1 MFWADEIAAS
11 AVGPQVVNDSKTPSG
26 TVHVGSL
33 RGPVVVDTIARALR
47 NASVP
52 VELRY
57 GVDDLDPMDAQALL
71 TPDAIER
78 SMGVPLAHVPDPAD
92 DGHPSYARHFAG
104 AFVDTFDGLGIRP
117 DTYYWMSEVYAS
129 GAMDRYIRLA
139 LDAAATIRE
148 IYRRVANVNHPDEW
162 HPLFVVCEHCGRIGT
177 TIVTGWDSER
187 GVVHY
192 ECRPDLVE
200 WATGC
205 GHSGEVSPFGG
216 RAKLPYNVD
225 WAAKWDLFGVTI
237 EPAGKDLSTKGG
249 SRDRSDAIAREV
261 FGNEPPLNV
270 PYEFLNIGGRKM
282 STSRGVGASAAQM
295 AEVVPPEQLRL
306 LFLRPRPNTAIDFDP
321 AGTDAIPRLFDES
334 DRLAAATAGREV
346 RGELPP
352 HHDRVFAYSLVN
364 ADADVAAEAAAYRPA
379 FSHLALLEQ
388 IPGIDVAERVTAEK
402 GSPLT
407 DRELEILDER
417 RAAARAWLEAYAP
430 DSARLSVH
438 RERPARTG
446 SGGRRRPAPVSRC
459 AGRCARERRVG
470 RRVRAGGH
478 LCDRHRSRPAGREGI
493 CRAVPRI
500 PRATVRTSR
509 RLAARRARSVICDRP
524 PAPGRRRRGGR
535 MSVGLQRIREDA
547 DRLKLAAADKGE
559 DPAIVDRAVGL
570 DERRRTL
577 VAEADALKAERN
589 EASRRIGEVI
599 RGGAD
604 PNGQEVGDLK
614 AASAASA
621 ERIDG
626 LDADLA
632 TVEAELEDALL
643 RIPNP
648 ADPDV
653 PVGGEEANIV
663 VRTWGEPLP
672 RGERKPHWELAESL
686 GIIDNARGAKVT
698 GSGWPVYLG
707 DGSTLQRALIGWFLD
722 VHSRENGMTEVW
734 PPVVVNVDSA
744 RGTGQ
749 IPDKEDQMYVVERDG
764 LYLVPTAEV
773 PVTNLHR
780 DEILDGEALPIRY
793 AAYSA
798 SFRREA
804 GAAGRDTRGI
814 LRVHQFDKV
823 EMVSF
828 SLPEHSSDELE
839 WLTGC
844 AETLLQRLGLAYRVV
859 LMSTR
864 EMGFVQAR
872 KYDLE
877 VWAPGVE
884 RWLEVSS
891 ISNFRDYQARR
902 MAIRYRSGAGAKP
915 ELVHTL
921 NGSGLALPR
930 TVAALI
936 ETFQQPDGSI
946 AIPEVLR
953 PAFGGRDRI
962 G

>member
-1 MFWADEIAAS
+1 
-11 AVGPQVVNDSKTPSG
+11 
-26 TVHVGSL
+26 
-33 RGPVVVDTIARALR
+33 
-47 NASVP
+47 
-52 VELRY
+52 
-57 GVDDLDPMDAQALL
+57 
-71 TPDAIER
+71 
-78 SMGVPLAHVPDPAD
+78 
-92 DGHPSYARHFAG
+92 
-104 AFVDTFDGLGIRP
+104 
-117 DTYYWMSEVYAS
+117 
-129 GAMDRYIRLA
+129 
-139 LDAAATIRE
+139 
-148 IYRRVANVNHPDEW
+148 
-162 HPLFVVCEHCGRIGT
+162 
-177 TIVTGWDSER
+177 
-187 GVVHY
+187 
-192 ECRPDLVE
+192 
-200 WATGC
+200 
-205 GHSGEVSPFGG
+205 
-216 RAKLPYNVD
+216 
-225 WAAKWDLFGVTI
+225 
-237 EPAGKDLSTKGG
+237 
-249 SRDRSDAIAREV
+249 
-261 FGNEPPLNV
+261 
-270 PYEFLNIGGRKM
+270 
-282 STSRGVGASAAQM
+282 
-295 AEVVPPEQLRL
+295 
-306 LFLRPRPNTAIDFDP
+306 
-321 AGTDAIPRLFDES
+321 
-334 DRLAAATAGREV
+334 
-346 RGELPP
+346 
-352 HHDRVFAYSLVN
+352 
-364 ADADVAAEAAAYRPA
+364 
-379 FSHLALLEQ
+379 
-388 IPGIDVAERVTAEK
+388 
-402 GSPLT
+402 
-407 DRELEILDER
+407 
-417 RAAARAWLEAYAP
+417 
-430 DSARLSVH
+430 
-438 RERPARTG
+438 
-446 SGGRRRPAPVSRC
+446 
-459 AGRCARERRVG
+459 
-470 RRVRAGGH
+470 
-478 LCDRHRSRPAGREGI
+478 
-493 CRAVPRI
+493 
-500 PRATVRTSR
+500 
-509 RLAARRARSVICDRP
+509 
-524 PAPGRRRRGGR
+524 

-547 DRLKLAAADKGE
+547 DRLKLAATDKGE
-559 DPAIVDRAVGL
+559 DPAVVDRAVEL
-570 DERRRTL
+570 DEQRRTL
-577 VAEADALKAERN
+577 ISEVDLNKAERN
-589 EASRRIGEVI
+589 RVSTEIAEAI

-604 PNGQEVGDLK
+604 PNSPELMKLK
-614 AASAASA
+614 NASRIAST
-621 ERIDG
+621 G
-626 LDADLA
+626 LK
-632 TVEAELEDALL
+632 ELEDALASTQSELDDALL

-653 PVGGEEANIV
+653 PVGGEEANVV

-672 RGERKPHWELAESL
+672 REDRRPHWELAETL
-686 GIIDNARGAKVT
+686 GIIDNARGAKIS

-722 VHSRENGMTEVW
+722 VHSREHGMTEVW

-828 SLPEHSSDELE
+828 TLPEYSSDELE

-844 AETLLQRLGLAYRVV
+844 AEALLQRLGLAYRVV
-859 LMSTR
+859 FMSTR

-902 MAIRYRSGAGAKP
+902 MAIRYRSEAGAKP

-936 ETFQQPDGSI
+936 ETFQQPDGSV